1 MVAETRLAA
10 EAMRL
15 QSSAH
20 GVRMETEFGS
30 DGADLPVLNVEVA
43 TNGGFQFGGNHAS
56 PPAMGERINPA
67 TPATTDLAYDPA
79 ALRWPAGNAAEAR
92 GRRGRQ
98 DSDRRPLG
106 QAGRSGR
113 GLGRFIRHAGA
124 LALAIVALAVAMILT
139 PFRGL
144 LMAAVGL
151 AALQTE
157 GFLAAVRTAVA
168 LSAVT
173 ATAEIKDR
181 ATSRPVTNPL
191 SEDQGT
197 AIGHR
202 SPQAV
207 LDNRG
212 PSWQDEAR
220 TWMWRVLNGSLPKQ
234 PGFPVPAWG
243 CLSYQRVP
251 RGEKVDAGG
260 WCPKFVLLDR
270 W

>member
-1 MVAETRLAA
+1 MAAFRSVEIMLHLRRWGKGSTQRPRRPQIWHTTQPRCGGRPETRRKLGAG
-10 EAMRL
+10 EAGKT
-15 QSSAH
+15 A
-20 GVRMETEFGS
+20 
-30 DGADLPVLNVEVA
+30 N
-43 TNGGFQFGGNHAS
+43 
-56 PPAMGERINPA
+56 
-67 TPATTDLAYDPA
+67 
-79 ALRWPAGNAAEAR
+79 
-92 GRRGRQ
+92 
-98 DSDRRPLG
+98 RRPLG

-220 TWMWRVLNGSLPKQ
+220 TWMWRVLNGSFHKKPRLPKQ
-234 PGFPVPAWG
+234 PGFSYS
-243 CLSYQRVP
+243 CLGLLILPEVHCRERRLQRKH
-251 RGEKVDAGG
+251 R
-260 WCPKFVLLDR
+260 
-270 W
+270 